1 MPLRTDAF
9 LHRETLHTDAW
20 FTQRRFYKENLLRTD
35 AFTYR
40 NFCAERLLHKET
52 YTQSRIGAQKKHR
65 ETVTRSSFYTL
76 QNRTFTTVVD
86 LSPSFPA
93 KRSLKFHMEAA
104 KMLAK
109 AILSGDQL
117 KQLPVCRMA
126 QWFTQALRTQ
136 NTLQLPCR
144 TLRYSPVSTLP
155 LCNCCLES
163 FWCFNVYVMD
173 LNKTETPRKPV
184 VRRWRKFQK

>member
-109 AILSGDQL
+109 AILYQVTNLSSC
-117 KQLPVCRMA
+117 PSA
-126 QWFTQALRTQ
+126 EWH
-136 NTLQLPCR
+136 N
-144 TLRYSPVSTLP
+144 
-155 LCNCCLES
+155 
-163 FWCFNVYVMD
+163 D
-173 LNKTETPRKPV
+173 LHKP
-184 VRRWRKFQK
+184 